1 MSVVVSKNERR
12 LLEFDGFRVDPVRRR
27 LMRDGEVVPLTPK
40 ALSILLILLEKRG
53 EIVEKEELIQKVWP
67 DTFVTEANLTQNISS
82 LRKALG
88 ERASES
94 RYIVTVPGRGYCF
107 AGEVVEVLREPTGE
121 IQVVP
126 DPPPSAAPPA
136 GDLPVPSVATV
147 DAPEPGPAVRP
158 EHDSAA
164 PVLPLPERRRLQAA
178 GLLLLLL
185 AAAVSLSL
193 LLSLSLSEEKTGTAA
208 AEGTGAPAEAED
220 GTRAAVRRR
229 SIAVLGFKNLAG
241 ESEKGWL
248 ATALSEMLTT
258 ELAAGGQVRVISGEN
273 VSRVRQSLSLPYADN
288 FKAQE
293 LQRLHSFLGADL
305 VVIGSYL
312 PYSGKI
318 RLDLRVLEL
327 PSGDSVASVAE
338 VGTEPELF
346 DLVSRTGVRLRRA
359 LGWTGLSPE
368 DVRAARALRPASPE
382 AARHYVEGLA
392 RLRTFDFRNALDLL
406 EKAAAADPGSP
417 VIHSAL
423 SQAWTGLGY
432 DGRGAQEAEMAFQLA
447 GSLPKEERLA
457 IEARLA
463 EAKKQWDKASEIY
476 GSLWTFY
483 PDDIEHGLRLANA
496 QIVGGRTRE
505 AIKTIAALR
514 RLPPPEGRD
523 PRIDLAEAMNA
534 KRMANFEIQ
543 MRAAKA
549 AEVKGRY
556 VNESLVVAQALAL
569 QGDALLLTG
578 ALAPARAAY
587 LQARDLFTKA
597 GDSTQAALMLT
608 RVGVTLHEESSL
620 EEARQK
626 FEEALDIV
634 APTGSIA
641 GRALQ
646 IGNLGIIW
654 RDQGD
659 LRRAQE
665 MLEQARDL
673 YVEAGDRALETRTLT
688 LLGPVLLTRGEI
700 AEGGKLIERAL
711 TMARQSGNRLDEARA
726 LDSLALVRQRQG
738 EYAEAR
744 RLHEQ
749 AWAIARELKDVNR
762 GATMEAGSA
771 EALVYLGNLPL
782 ARKRFSEALAVKRRV
797 GDTIGAGAILGS
809 LARLSFRA
817 GDLVAAKRYSQ
828 DHLSMAHQVGAR
840 LLEAEA
846 LRDQGLWSFASDDL
860 PGARRQLEEALERLS
875 GLGADLDA
883 ASCRLILASV
893 ALAEGKDPVPVERV
907 AREVAAWYGARG
919 IIGHEARALLLAAQ
933 ALLHQGRVAAAGEM
947 ATRARSLAVQN
958 EDREIQVLVTASAAT
973 IDITANRRK
982 EALGQVQW
990 AIDESKRSGLVMAN
1004 LSARLSLGAI
1014 QLRMRDREAIHT
1026 LQAVHQESS
1035 RRGLAYVT
1043 RQARAALQGV
1053 EKAGIR

>member
-12 LLEFDGFRVDPVRRR
+12 FFEFDGFRVDPVRRR
-27 LMRDGEVVPLTPK
+27 LLREGEVVPLTPK
-40 ALSILLILLEKRG
+40 ALSILLVLLENRG
-53 EIVEKEELIQKVWP
+53 EIVEKEELIRKVWP

-107 AGEVVEVLREPTGE
+107 AGEVVELLRESTGE

-126 DPPPSAAPPA
+126 DPPPSASPPA
-136 GDLPVPSVATV
+136 EDLPVPAVAALPV
-147 DAPEPGPAVRP
+147 PEPAPAVRP
-158 EHDSAA
+158 EREATA
-164 PVLPLPERRRLQAA
+164 PVLPMPERRRLQAA

-185 AAAVSLSL
+185 VVAVSLSL
-193 LLSLSLSEEKTGTAA
+193 LLSLSLTGGKTGTSA
-208 AEGTGAPAEAED
+208 AEGTGPPAED
-220 GTRAAVRRR
+220 TTRAAIHRR
-229 SIAVLGFKNLAG
+229 SVAVLGFKNLAG
-241 ESEKGWL
+241 EEEKSWL

-258 ELAAGGQVRVISGEN
+258 ELAAGGQVRAISGEN

-288 FKAQE
+288 LKTEE

-305 VVIGSYL
+305 MVIGSYL
-312 PYSGKI
+312 SYSGKI

-327 PSGDSVASVAE
+327 PSGDNVASVAE

-346 DLVSRTGVRLRRA
+346 DLVSRTGMGLRRA
-359 LGWTGLSPE
+359 LGWTGPSPE

-382 AARHYVEGLA
+382 AARLYVEGLA

-406 EKAAAADPGSP
+406 EKAAAADPSSP
-417 VIHSAL
+417 VIRSAL

-432 DGRGAQEAEMAFQLA
+432 DGRGAEEAEMAFQLA
-447 GSLPKEERLA
+447 SSLPKEERLA

-463 EAKKQWDKASEIY
+463 EAQNQWDKASAIY

-496 QIVGGRTRE
+496 QSVGGRTRE
-505 AIKTIAALR
+505 AIKTIEALR
-514 RLPPPEGRD
+514 RLPPPEGKD

-534 KRMANFEIQ
+534 KRMSNFELQ
-543 MRAAKA
+543 LRAAKA
-549 AEVKGRY
+549 AEAKGRY
-556 VNESLVVAQALAL
+556 VNESLVVAQALSL

-578 ALAPARAAY
+578 ILVPARAAF
-587 LQARDLFTKA
+587 LQARDLFLEA

-620 EEARQK
+620 EEAKQK

-646 IGNLGIIW
+646 IGNLGIVW

-659 LRRAQE
+659 LRRAEE
-665 MLEQARDL
+665 MLKQARDL
-673 YVEAGDRALETRTLT
+673 YVEAGDRVLETRTLT
-688 LLGPVLLTRGEI
+688 LLGPVLLNRGEI

-711 TMARQSGNRLDEARA
+711 AMARQSGTRLDEARA
-726 LDSLALVRQRQG
+726 LDSLALVKRRQG
-738 EYAEAR
+738 EYSEAR

-749 AWAIARELKDVNR
+749 AWAIARELKDSNR
-762 GATMEAGSA
+762 AATMEAGSA

-782 ARKRFSEALAVKRRV
+782 ARQRFSEALAAKRKIGDSV
-797 GDTIGAGAILGS
+797 GAAAILGS
-809 LARLSFRA
+809 LARLSYRA
-817 GDLVAAKRYSQ
+817 GDLAAAKRYSQ
-828 DHLSMAHQVGAR
+828 DHLSTARAVGAR

-860 PGARRQLEEALERLS
+860 PGARKRLEESLERLT

-883 ASCRLILASV
+883 ASCRLVLA
-893 ALAEGKDPVPVERV
+893 ALFFAQQEDPAVVERI

-919 IIGHEARALLLAAQ
+919 IIGFQARALLLAAQ
-933 ALLHQGRVAAAGEM
+933 ALLQQGRIAAAREM
-947 ATRARSLAVQN
+947 ATRARALAAQN
-958 EDREIQVLVTASAAT
+958 EDPEIQILVTASAAT
-973 IDITANRRK
+973 IELAANRRK
-982 EALGQVQW
+982 EALGQLQW
-990 AIDESKRSGLVMAN
+990 AVDESKRSGLVMAN
-1004 LSARLSLGAI
+1004 LSARLTLGSVQLQI
-1014 QLRMRDREAIHT
+1014 QDREALQT
-1026 LQAVHQESS
+1026 LEAVQREAAS
-1035 RRGLAYVT
+1035 RGLAFVA
-1043 RQARAALQGV
+1043 RQARTALQVV
-1053 EKAGIR
+1053 EKAGMR